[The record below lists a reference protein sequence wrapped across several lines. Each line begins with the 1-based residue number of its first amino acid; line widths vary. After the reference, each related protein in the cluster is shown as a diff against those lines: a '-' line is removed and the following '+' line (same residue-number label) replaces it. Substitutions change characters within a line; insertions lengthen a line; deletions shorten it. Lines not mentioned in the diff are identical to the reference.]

1 MTILTPEQLQPNLQ
15 NTNRPTTGSLGIYI
29 SNKYDEHTW
38 EMRAKAGYRDS
49 QYIKMYV
56 SELSEQFQSQ
66 NVCFPCEE
74 DFDGFLN
81 VSSFNPNNPIKILFH
96 GFSDNGD
103 TLWTRVS
110 KRKDGQKMYGLERRK
125 KINMG

>member
-1 MTILTPEQLQPNLQ
+1 MTIWTPEQLQPNLK

-125 KINMG
+125 EINMG